1 MNAPRYPNAPP
12 LRAPVIMPPG
22 SPAPVS
28 RWPADA
34 PPFGALNGTG
44 EIYGT
49 QSSHTWAAG
58 QTDTREICDV
68 TKAPALWRL
77 SVFGNVLVSIGYGTN
92 GNRQI
97 LNLQAPCVITLPG
110 QFTARATPRDNAGTS
125 CVVTLTQAT
134 AGALSQARKLAD
146 AAGGAVA
153 LDEGACRYVALTA
166 STLTISGV
174 AVAVPALAVVPL
186 VSGAVLN
193 TGSGFQEFEA

>member
-1 MNAPRYPNAPP
+1 MNAPRHPNAPP
-12 LRAPVIMPPG
+12 MRAPVIMPPG

-28 RWPADA
+28 GWPAQP
-34 PPFGALNGTG
+34 PPFGALNNTG

-49 QSSHTWAAG
+49 QSSRTW
-58 QTDTREICDV
+58 QPTETDWREVCDA
-68 TKAPALWRL
+68 TKAPALWRF
-77 SVFGNVLVSIGYGTN
+77 SVMGDVLVSIGYGTN

-97 LNLQAPCVITLPG
+97 LELQAPCVITLPG
-110 QFTARATPRDNAGTS
+110 QFTARAKPRGDDGAS

-146 AAGGAVA
+146 AGGGAVA

-174 AVAVPALAVVPL
+174 AVNVPALATVPL
-186 VSGAVLN
+186 VSGSSLN